1 MINYC
6 MEKNKYSFKTRYNT
20 NSQDQIF
27 DSRSKIVNI
36 NQLLNRVKNNEKDG
50 LKKNISIVIF
60 SLLILISSYFLIF

>member
-1 MINYC
+1 

-60 SLLILISSYFLIF
+60 RY